1 MKKAR
6 FNFLFFII
14 IIGFSLVCL
23 KAFLVQIA
31 DNKKYKQEY
40 VKAIEPSIDLQ
51 GKRGY
56 IYDCNNKTVALDIPK
71 FELFVDPKFYLEY
84 NKLNNASF
92 INFVNSNF
100 HVDIK
105 SIIEKNK
112 DIRYIKIG
120 FIKTKDVNWVK
131 DKLPKGFG
139 LIKNY
144 DRFYPYANN
153 ISQIVGFCGNNKHGL
168 EGLEKEYDIYLT
180 GQNTKQKV
188 KITPYGNFEF
198 SKKPLDGDNL
208 HLTINEDIQNYLH
221 FLLKETL
228 KERQA
233 KMVIG
238 IIAKTNGAIIAMDS
252 VPSYDN
258 NKFYDYNYGH
268 IRINPINYLF
278 EPGSVFKIVT
288 MSSALDSNT
297 FTGNETL
304 FCENGKWKFSG
315 HVISDVEKNSD
326 LPFYKVFA
334 YSSNICSAK
343 IALKENKEIF
353 YKYLWAFGFGKKTG
367 IDLPGEADGIVKDYV
382 NLKPFDLATMAFGQ
396 GIGVSAI
403 QIVRAYLAIAN
414 GGYLVNPYIVDYICK
429 DRKILYKHKEV
440 KKQILSPQTVEKVK
454 QILKLVV
461 EEGTGTNAQ
470 LKYYAIGG
478 KTGTAQVASHKGGYS
493 LNDYTGSFVGIFPI
507 DKPQFVILV
516 TVFDPKGVN
525 YGGEV
530 AAPVVAKLISMLAAY
545 YKIEGDGNVIGR
557 N

>member
-1 MKKAR
+1 MKKTR
-6 FNFLFFII
+6 FNFLFFLII
-14 IIGFSLVCL
+14 AGFFLVAF

-31 DNKKYKQEY
+31 DNKNYRLAYAKC
-40 VKAIEPSIDLQ
+40 VEPLIDIQ

-56 IYDCNNKTVALDIPK
+56 IYDCNNKTLALDIPSYQ
-71 FELFVDPKFYLEY
+71 LFVDPKFYTEY
-84 NKLNNASF
+84 NKTDDK
-92 INFVNSNF
+92 NFFNYINSNF
-100 HVDIK
+100 QLNIK
-105 SIIEKNK
+105 NIIEQNKNTRYFNIGTIKPK
-112 DIRYIKIG
+112 D
-120 FIKTKDVNWVK
+120 FEWVRAN
-131 DKLPKGFG
+131 LPKGFG

-144 DRFYPYANN
+144 SRFYPYANN
-153 ISQIVGFCGNNKHGL
+153 VSQVVGFCGNSKHGL
-168 EGLEKEYDIYLT
+168 EGLEKEYDIFLS
-180 GQNTKQKV
+180 GQNIKQKV

-198 SKKPLDGDNL
+198 LKKPLDGANL
-208 HLTINEDIQNYLH
+208 HLTINVDIQNYLH

-238 IIAKTNGAIIAMDS
+238 IIAKPDGAIVALDS

-258 NKFYDYNYGH
+258 NKFYDYSYAN
-268 IRINPINYLF
+268 IRNNSINYLF
-278 EPGSVFKIVT
+278 EPGSIFKIVT

-315 HVISDVEKNSD
+315 HVISDVEKNGD
-326 LPFYKVFA
+326 LPFDKVFA

-367 IDLPGEADGIVKDYV
+367 IDLPGETDGLVKDYV

-403 QIVRAYLAIAN
+403 QIVRAYIAIAN
-414 GGYLVNPYIVDYICK
+414 GGYLVNPYIVNYIEK
-429 DRKILYKHKEV
+429 DKKILYKHKET
-440 KKQILSPQTVEKVK
+440 KKQILSPQTIEKVK

-461 EEGTGTNAQ
+461 EEGTGTNAKIQ
-470 LKYYAIGG
+470 YYAIGG

-507 DKPQFVILV
+507 DNPQFVILV

-530 AAPVVAKLISMLAAY
+530 AAPVVAKLVSMLAAY
-545 YKIEGDGNVIGR
+545 YKIEGSGNVIR
-557 N
+557 